1 MHWKAWKRHWGS
13 VGSDSFLM
21 PATLKSPDIRRKHN
35 DSSSNSNKVAFRIPM
50 PTSAYR
56 SYTSLAFINRNQVKE
71 LVTAGYTQSCHSYT
85 RKVHLKCWG
94 SVLRL
99 RCWCQG
105 RPVCRIL
112 RGICHTCH
120 DMSTVSSVSFHIF
133 KAESLRVLLA
143 IFLHRPWAVG
153 LKLCWF
159 TLKESFV
166 GWCWLKENVWKCY
179 GKPLLLP
186 PSMEDLPLCR
196 KQSGQL
202 SNPNSLA
209 TMESHPLRLSF
220 SVPSARHSRTNQLS
234 WCAATYDS
242 KIQVVTYK
250 TICFSACKLMQ
261 TANTN
266 ALLCSS
272 SRYHWGKMLK
282 ISWDW
287 CQQNSGYKHLQP
299 LCLQPPK
306 IATKEHE
313 RSEMFWTTHRKS
325 RWISRWISNNKDRNT

>member
-1 MHWKAWKRHWGS
+1 
-13 VGSDSFLM
+13 
-21 PATLKSPDIRRKHN
+21 
-35 DSSSNSNKVAFRIPM
+35 
-50 PTSAYR
+50 
-56 SYTSLAFINRNQVKE
+56 
-71 LVTAGYTQSCHSYT
+71 
-85 RKVHLKCWG
+85 
-94 SVLRL
+94 
-99 RCWCQG
+99 
-105 RPVCRIL
+105 
-112 RGICHTCH
+112 
-120 DMSTVSSVSFHIF
+120 MSTVSSVSFHIF
-133 KAESLRVLLA
+133 QAESLRVLLA

-209 TMESHPLRLSF
+209 TTESHPLRLSF

-299 LCLQPPK
+299 ICLQPPK

-313 RSEMFWTTHRKS
+313 RSEQLIENPDEYPTTKTEIHRKY
-325 RWISRWISNNKDRNT
+325 RKYRNTSSIFILHPLHPIGSNRCLGAVSAKVGSVWSSQRSARM